1 MKRSAELNLP
11 ELLYQTTDL
20 DYSAQS
26 HLHEDIVLLPW
37 NEKRSRIL
45 AVMYL
50 REPQQADQD
59 K

>member
-1 MKRSAELNLP
+1 MKQSAEISLP

-37 NEKRSRIL
+37 NEKRSHTL
-45 AVMYL
+45 AAMYL
-50 REPQQADQD
+50 RELQQADQD

>member
-37 NEKRSRIL
+37 NEKRSRIF

-50 REPQQADQD
+50 RELQQADQD